1 MRKKKAKPRKRYK
14 FPTSGFFVR
23 LTALAPTFLPK
34 TAPTFLKF
42 GEVNG
47 KWAVSLDRAKF

>member
-23 LTALAPTFLPK
+23 LTALAPIFLPK